1 MAEHLL
7 RLPLPRRGYS
17 AAEAELTRGIG
28 RNLEEEIMYG
38 LVNIA
43 IKSIAIGKCEI
54 RNPSQ
59 NILAVI
65 SRLYIWLLDVTQRSD
80 LSRIRSLSQS
90 LLSSTIC
97 AT

>member
-1 MAEHLL
+1 MAEHPL

-17 AAEAELTRGIG
+17 AEAELTRGIG

-90 LLSSTIC
+90 SLSSTIC